1 MNKLTLIICVIVLLY
16 IIITI
21 STFIFISKSSATVS
35 DILEMFKGDSIVD
48 TILFVIFGPFLVA
61 CIIVTLIAAI
71 LWPIFWAYYIIHK
84 IIKGTSPDFL

>member
-1 MNKLTLIICVIVLLY
+1 MSKSILIISVIVLY

-21 STFIFISKSSATVS
+21 FTFIFISKNSVTIS
-35 DILEMFKGDSIVD
+35 DILEMLKRGDNIVD
-48 TILFVIFGPFLVA
+48 TILIAIFGPFMVA
-61 CIIVTLIAAI
+61 CIIVALIAAL

>member
-1 MNKLTLIICVIVLLY
+1 MSKSILIISVIVLY

-21 STFIFISKSSATVS
+21 STFIFISKSSSTIS
-35 DILEMFKGDSIVD
+35 DILEMFKGDNIVD
-48 TILFVIFGPFLVA
+48 TILIAIFGPFMVA
-61 CIIVTLIAAI
+61 CIIITLIAAS

>member
-1 MNKLTLIICVIVLLY
+1 MSKSILIISVIVLLY

-21 STFIFISKSSATVS
+21 FTFIFISKNSVTIS
-35 DILEMFKGDSIVD
+35 DILEMFKGDNIVD
-48 TILFVIFGPFLVA
+48 TILLAIFGPFLVA
-61 CIIVTLIAAI
+61 CIIVALIAAL